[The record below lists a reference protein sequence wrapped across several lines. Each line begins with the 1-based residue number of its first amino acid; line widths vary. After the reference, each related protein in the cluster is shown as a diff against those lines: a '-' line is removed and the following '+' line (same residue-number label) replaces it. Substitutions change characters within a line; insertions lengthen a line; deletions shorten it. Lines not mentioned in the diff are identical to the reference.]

1 MGYGVAMQTR
11 SYRHMRVEERE
22 TLSLGLAH
30 GDSLRAMAAVLRRA
44 PSTVSRELARNA
56 EDRNLIE
63 VIEIPYALSRP
74 FAAPP
79 EVPEDR
85 SKALQDAF
93 MATQKDPAY
102 LAEAEKLG
110 IDISPIGAQEVL
122 NLIDRMA
129 KTPADQMKRIEKLIS
144 EGG

>member
-1 MGYGVAMQTR
+1 LVVFGRATR
-11 SYRHMRVEERE
+11 HP
-22 TLSLGLAH
+22 
-30 GDSLRAMAAVLRRA
+30 DFPDA
-44 PSTVSRELARNA
+44 PTARELARNA

-85 SKALQDAF
+85 AKALQDAF